1 MVSMVSMVE
10 ATAQERKP
18 PRRLPMRAMNAVA
31 ARLVLRS
38 PLHGLM
44 DGKVL
49 LLGFTGRRS
58 GRRYTTPMSYVLDG
72 DEVFMTTEAPWW
84 KNLADGAPVE
94 MRFGGRSRRGF
105 AETLTREEDVAE
117 VLKEILRHYPEY
129 RRYVGVTVDEEGRPE
144 EETVLRAARGG
155 RVGIRVRLDG
165 VA

>member
-18 PRRLPMRAMNAVA
+18 PRRLPMRAMNAV

-72 DEVFMTTEAPWW
+72 DEVFMTTEALWW
-84 KNLADGAPVE
+84 KNLAGGAPVE

-129 RRYVGVTVDEEGRPE
+129 RRYVGVTVDEEGRPV

-165 VA
+165 AA